1 MDPISLISL
10 AAAYAGAAVAQQCA
24 EKPVEDGWNFIKS
37 YLGNFFGGNP
47 SPQNYN
53 GPAIQTA
60 GADQNVEVLD
70 EARKIFASTPAL
82 RRAELVAPILRYAQI
97 LWVDDHPENNV
108 HEREMLRT
116 LGSNTDVVTSTEQ
129 GLSALR
135 SKVYDLVISDMSQ
148 NNTPDEGLTLLQEM
162 RKSQFP
168 QRVVFYVG
176 TMNQEKGTP
185 TGSFGITN
193 RPDELLHFVMDV
205 LERQR
210 V

>member
-37 YLGNFFGGNP
+37 YLGNFFGEKD
-47 SPQNYN
+47 SPPNYN

-97 LWVDDHPENNV
+97 L
-108 HEREMLRT
+108 
-116 LGSNTDVVTSTEQ
+116 
-129 GLSALR
+129 
-135 SKVYDLVISDMSQ
+135 
-148 NNTPDEGLTLLQEM
+148 
-162 RKSQFP
+162 
-168 QRVVFYVG
+168 
-176 TMNQEKGTP
+176 
-185 TGSFGITN
+185 
-193 RPDELLHFVMDV
+193 
-205 LERQR
+205 
-210 V
+210 